1 MNNKEKLLLVSN
13 ILKNILNREYLS
25 SYKLSKIIGLSEKTV
40 KKNIYKRSAFMES
53 NKDEGNKAWGKK
65 FWLDLFYFTLL

>member
-25 SYKLSKIIGLSEKTV
+25 SYKLAETTDLSEKTV
-40 KKNIYKRSAFMES
+40 KKIFIKGVILWRVIKMKEIKLGVKNF
-53 NKDEGNKAWGKK
+53 G
-65 FWLDLFYFTLL
+65 

>member
-1 MNNKEKLLLVSN
+1 MNIKEKLLLVSN

-40 KKNIYKRSAFMES
+40 KKIFIKGVILWRVIKMKEIKLGVKNF
-53 NKDEGNKAWGKK
+53 G
-65 FWLDLFYFTLL
+65 

>member
-25 SYKLSKIIGLSEKTV
+25 YYKLAETTGLSEKTV
-40 KKNIYKRSAFMES
+40 KKIFIKGVILWRVIKMKEIKLGVKNF
-53 NKDEGNKAWGKK
+53 G
-65 FWLDLFYFTLL
+65 

>member
-40 KKNIYKRSAFMES
+40 KKIFIKGVILWRVIKMKEIKLGVKNF
-53 NKDEGNKAWGKK
+53 G
-65 FWLDLFYFTLL
+65 

>member
-25 SYKLSKIIGLSEKTV
+25 SYKLAETIGLSEKTV
-40 KKNIYKRSAFMES
+40 KKIFIKGVILWRVIKMKEIKLGVKNF
-53 NKDEGNKAWGKK
+53 G
-65 FWLDLFYFTLL
+65 

>member
-40 KKNIYKRSAFMES
+40 KKIFIKGVILWRVIKMKEIKLGIKNF
-53 NKDEGNKAWGKK
+53 G
-65 FWLDLFYFTLL
+65 